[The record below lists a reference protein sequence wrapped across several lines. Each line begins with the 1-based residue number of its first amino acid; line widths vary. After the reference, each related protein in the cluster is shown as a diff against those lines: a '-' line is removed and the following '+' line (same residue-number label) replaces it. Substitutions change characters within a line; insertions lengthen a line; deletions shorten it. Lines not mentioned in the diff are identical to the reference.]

1 MTRSPS
7 WDEHISFSRVP
18 WPTSRHQVN
27 TLFQFQHSNSLTNW
41 PRGLLNGSGLKF
53 ILQELVLLHKV
64 TLTVDE
70 FLHQWHITQVTHTS
84 PADVLMDIFKMS
96 IIKTIKETKI
106 SHSVS
111 HAMFIYNH
119 RIISQIMNTYSA
131 LLVWHFYLIFES
143 FVQSAFTNVCSLVKT
158 LLMQCHIHFLSH
170 AEIPFHYLFMF
181 SPIEKKFVSD
191 CLTWN
196 MTSVFCVNNLEKD
209 LVLTDTNQKKV
220 NLIFGFKLY
229 LLIQFISCWPHFE
242 ANSST
247 Y

>member
-64 TLTVDE
+64 TLTVE

-84 PADVLMDIFKMS
+84 PADVLMDTFKMS
-96 IIKTIKETKI
+96 TTKTIKETKI
-106 SHSVS
+106 YHSMS

-119 RIISQIMNTYSA
+119 RIIRWIMNTLSSVGVTF
-131 LLVWHFYLIFES
+131 LFNLWIFCS
-143 FVQSAFTNVCSLVKT
+143 KCIHKCLQLSKNFTNAMPHT
-158 LLMQCHIHFLSH
+158 LFCHMQKSHFIIYSC
-170 AEIPFHYLFMF
+170 FHR
-181 SPIEKKFVSD
+181 
-191 CLTWN
+191 
-196 MTSVFCVNNLEKD
+196 
-209 LVLTDTNQKKV
+209 
-220 NLIFGFKLY
+220 
-229 LLIQFISCWPHFE
+229 
-242 ANSST
+242 
-247 Y
+247 